1 MARVLVVDDNPDV
14 AETLVLLLETAG
26 HEVRAVHDGRDALS
40 EAQRRLPDAIVLDIG
55 LPDIDGVELARRL
68 RDQYGHDVRLIA
80 YSAIADHPT
89 QRRIDRAGWFDVV
102 LTKPAPV
109 DEIRAAVGDWSP
121 GQSDTYGLGHERP
134 EKDPEEWT
142 TGDEP
147 MSGPQ
152 RS

>member
-1 MARVLVVDDNPDV
+1 MARVLVVDDNHDV

-26 HEVRAVHDGRDALS
+26 HEVRAVHDGCDALS

-55 LPDIDGVELARRL
+55 LPDIDGVEVARRL

-80 YSAIADHPT
+80 YSATADHPT
-89 QRRIDRAGWFDVV
+89 QRRIARAGFDVV

-121 GQSDTYGLGHERP
+121 GQSDTYGLGHERRRRR
-134 EKDPEEWT
+134 EH
-142 TGDEP
+142 
-147 MSGPQ
+147 
-152 RS
+152 